1 MAPLSLRFRLVAA
14 WVVFVLLI
22 LQASALGLRL
32 LFERN
37 ITNKIMAELTLDIR
51 RLVRGIDVADVGEI
65 KLLDTPTDPQYLS
78 AHGGRYWQVSHN
90 GTALRSPSLWKHQ
103 LAVVPDET
111 TRLGPR
117 RVHVTGPDDQAL
129 VGMARTVSV
138 GEDGR
143 RSEVHL
149 VAAINDADI
158 QVAIS
163 DFSSELYLSL
173 AGLSVLLLLAA
184 AVHVTIGLRPL
195 GDLKDRLQSVRNGE
209 IRRLEGA
216 FPSEVMPLVAE
227 TNALLEAQ
235 DEALDLARTR
245 ASNLAHGLKTP
256 LAVMATHSRQ
266 LRRRGDQTLADAIDR
281 QVEAMRR
288 HVERELARTRA
299 RATGTA
305 RYRRIESAPII
316 AEIASALQHLPKG
329 QTIKWQIAVAEP
341 LRLSVDR
348 ADFVDIMANLL
359 DNGQKWA
366 RSKIQINGR
375 SFDGRAIF
383 TVDDDGPGVP
393 DEDFVRILQRGE
405 RADITTPGTGL
416 GLAIVN
422 DLVLLYGGK
431 LELAHSALGG
441 LRAAVE
447 LPHSA

>member
-1 MAPLSLRFRLVAA
+1 MRPLSLRFRLIAA
-14 WVVFVLLI
+14 WVVFVVLI

-32 LFERN
+32 LFERS
-37 ITNKIMAELTLDIR
+37 ITSKIMTELSLDLS
-51 RLVRGIDVADVGEI
+51 RLMRGIDIADGREV

-78 AHGGRYWQVSHN
+78 AHGGRYWQVSYN
-90 GTALRSPSLWKHQ
+90 GTALRSPSLWKHE
-103 LAVVPDET
+103 LAVVPNEA

-117 RVHVTGPDDQAL
+117 QIQTIGPDDQAL
-129 VGMARTVSV
+129 VGMARTITV
-138 GEDGR
+138 GEGDR

-158 QVAIS
+158 QAAING
-163 DFSSELYLSL
+163 FSLDLYLSL
-173 AGLSVLLLLAA
+173 AALSALLLMAA
-184 AVHVTIGLRPL
+184 AAHVTIGLRPL
-195 GDLKDRLQSVRNGE
+195 HVLKDRLQAIRSGE
-209 IRRLEGA
+209 IRRLEGE
-216 FPSEVMPLVAE
+216 FPSEVMPLIAE

-256 LAVMATHSRQ
+256 LAVMATHSRH
-266 LRRRGDQTLADAIDR
+266 LRRRGDDALADAIDR

-341 LRLSVDR
+341 LRLAVDR
-348 ADFVDIMANLL
+348 ADFFDIMANLL

-366 RSKIQINGR
+366 RSRIQIDGR
-375 SFDGRAIF
+375 SFKGRAIF
-383 TVDDDGPGVP
+383 TVDDDGPGVA
-393 DEDFVRILQRGE
+393 DEDFARILQRGE
-405 RADITTPGTGL
+405 RADTTIPGTGL

-447 LPHSA
+447 LPYNA